1 MPRLC
6 EGNPA
11 AHLKGSAGGAEDRGN
26 SLGRQALA
34 DTSFALPTYP
44 PNTTGQVWGR
54 ILLLPCWSQ
63 RSSLLE
69 HSAAPRL
76 GMASARAGSFSS
88 PQPEA
93 SKHAQRR
100 HSLTAFL
107 KPVGAHSHNSQPL
120 PSRNLWA
127 CPTPSICLVKASS
140 QVQSPEEILLDL
152 LVPVAKGAV
161 VPEHHGNITFQKD
174 SSCQATTPG
183 HWIDSRLKHNPS
195 LPLKR
200 PIYLVWSFN
209 LRDRLQVFHMSRG

>member
-11 AHLKGSAGGAEDRGN
+11 AHLKGSAGGPGDSGN
-26 SLGRQALA
+26 SLQRQALA
-34 DTSFALPTYP
+34 ETSFALSTYP
-44 PNTTGQVWGR
+44 ANTTGQVWGR

-69 HSAAPRL
+69 HSTAPRL
-76 GMASARAGSFSS
+76 GMASARAGGCYSS
-88 PQPEA
+88 QPKA

-100 HSLTAFL
+100 HSLAAFL
-107 KPVGAHSHNSQPL
+107 KPVGAHSHDSQPL
-120 PSRNLWA
+120 PSWNLWA

-152 LVPVAKGAV
+152 LVLVAKGAV

-174 SSCQATTPG
+174 IFLPG
-183 HWIDSRLKHNPS
+183 HYPRALNRQQTKT
-195 LPLKR
+195 
-200 PIYLVWSFN
+200 
-209 LRDRLQVFHMSRG
+209 